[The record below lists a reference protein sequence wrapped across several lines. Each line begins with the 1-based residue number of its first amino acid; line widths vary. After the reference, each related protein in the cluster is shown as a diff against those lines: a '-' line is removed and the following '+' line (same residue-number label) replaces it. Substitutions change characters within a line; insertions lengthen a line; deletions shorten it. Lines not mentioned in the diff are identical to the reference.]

1 LASEDRLHARFAVL
15 MNNLASAEPA
25 PASGAAA
32 AAVVAASAALLQ
44 KVALRSSQWEGAA
57 DAHKRAEGL
66 RFRAED
72 LVEQDTHAFLA
83 YLEAAGNRTDVA
95 AARSR
100 TIDTPLA
107 IAELAFEVI
116 ELAHEMERHGN
127 PNLKADAIAAAII
140 AHSSVTV
147 GAMLVQ
153 VNLRPGERDKR
164 RAEVLDLVR
173 AASESV
179 RRQAARVRGGGPR
192 RAPEQSR
199 DSGGRSPLRNARE
212 TPSTPP
218 RPAASTAR
226 KKAARRAR

>member
-1 LASEDRLHARFAVL
+1 
-15 MNNLASAEPA
+15 MTNLASSDPA

-44 KVALRSSQWEGAA
+44 KVALRSPRWAGAA

-66 RFRAED
+66 RLRAED
-72 LVEQDTHAFLA
+72 LVEQDTQGFLA
-83 YLEAAGNRTDVA
+83 YLEAAQSGGEIG

-107 IAELAFEVI
+107 IAAVALEVV
-116 ELAHEMERHGN
+116 ELAHEIEQHAN
-127 PNLKADAIAAAII
+127 PNLKPDAMAAAII

-153 VNLRPGERDKR
+153 INLRPGERDAR
-164 RAEVLDLVR
+164 RAEVLRLVR

-179 RRQAARVRGGGPR
+179 RLQASRARADGQRRVPAQSADSDRRTPR
-192 RAPEQSR
+192 
-199 DSGGRSPLRNARE
+199 RNARE
-212 TPSTPP
+212 NPSGSSP
-218 RPAASTAR
+218 RPAASGR